1 MRIKNIMVFSI
12 ALIFLLP
19 PQTYGNTYDN
29 PAEDIKN
36 RLHTFSTFSQP
47 QKVFL
52 HFDKSGYKA
61 GETIWFKSYL
71 FDGILNIPDT
81 ASMNIY
87 VEMINREGE
96 VRDIRILM
104 AENGYAAGDFLLPPD
119 LPEGNYVIRAYSDW
133 MKNFSNDYYFTRHL
147 YILNPDYEN
156 FIPRREVRR
165 NRRFNRNIGRLS
177 GNYEVAFFPEGGNLV
192 EGSETRVAVKI
203 VDLFG
208 AGQNAEGELLDDN
221 GDVITRFRTGP
232 TGLGVFEFIP
242 ESGNSYHATISI
254 NEGRPGRYNLPEV
267 ISEGYSLRINQA
279 ENNIRIIVNS
289 TVTRDNPQYTE
300 DLIIIGH
307 TRGIPQ
313 YVQTFRTENDRME
326 ATIEN
331 DLFPTGI
338 THFTLFKGNA
348 VPVAERLVFIDK
360 GDGILF
366 SSQIST
372 VNIVGQDYLNMQIGV
387 MDSNGIPVSGS
398 FSVSAVIG
406 TEDTQNQNDDIVSY
420 IMLSSELREIIN
432 EPSAYFHLDNDENVT
447 MDNLL
452 LTYGWRR
459 FNWDEVLSGEL
470 PEINYTP
477 VRGIALGGRLIDPA
491 KNEGVSY
498 HPVELRVRSGFDD
511 TFNTTTSS
519 GGEFSFPGLLYEGV
533 FEIEL
538 SSRRLPGNYPPV
550 FNLDLDTGIDYNYNP
565 GIYTRLHQVT
575 SRGQNWE
582 RVRRDISPAAYAT
595 TLERKASPQQFGVPD
610 QTIFIDYETADRNLF
625 EVLQNRG
632 SGMYFDGG
640 NVFIRGVRSSDRA
653 TSGARFMLDGRF
665 VAPSVFLSKYPKDVE
680 RIEIFR
686 GTSAAIFGS
695 RGGTG
700 VILAYS
706 RKHDYSGHEDIM
718 ELMVLG
724 FHSPREFYSDYITTS
739 NGNKPDLQPETT
751 VFWEPELL
759 TGDDG
764 IMSLSVPLYKGY
776 SVIRFTI
783 QGAGFDGG
791 LGYGGI
797 NVAIE
802 Q

>member
-1 MRIKNIMVFSI
+1 MRINIIMVCLT
-12 ALIFLLP
+12 ALVFLF
-19 PQTYGNTYDN
+19 PQIYGNNYDD
-29 PAEDIKN
+29 PADNIRN
-36 RLHTFSTFSQP
+36 RLHTFSTFLQP

-71 FDGILNIPDT
+71 FDGILNTPDT
-81 ASMNIY
+81 SNINVY

-96 VRDIRILM
+96 VMDIRILM

-133 MKNFSNDYYFTRHL
+133 MKNFSDDYYFTRHL

-156 FIPRREVRR
+156 IIPRREVRR
-165 NRRFNRNIGRLS
+165 NRRFNRNIERLS
-177 GNYEVAFFPEGGNLV
+177 GNYEVAFFPEGGNLL
-192 EGSETRVAVKI
+192 EGSDTRVAVKI

-208 AGQNAEGELLDDN
+208 TGQLAEGDLFDRN
-221 GDVITRFRTGP
+221 GDIITRFRTGS
-232 TGLGVFEFIP
+232 TGLGVFEFTP
-242 ESGNSYHATISI
+242 ESGNSYYATVSI
-254 NEGRPGRYNLPEV
+254 NEERPERYDLPEV
-267 ISEGYSLRINQA
+267 ISEGYSLRINQS
-279 ENNIRIIVNS
+279 ENNINLIVNS
-289 TVTRDNPQYTE
+289 TVTRENPQYTE

-313 YVQTFRTENDRME
+313 YMETFRTENERME
-326 ATIEN
+326 ITIEN

-338 THFTLFKGNA
+338 THFTLFNGNA
-348 VPVAERLVFIDK
+348 MPVAERLVFIDR
-360 GDGILF
+360 GEGILF
-366 SSQIST
+366 SSQIGS
-372 VNIVGQDYLNMQIGV
+372 VNIDGQDYLNMLIGV
-387 MDSNGIPVSGS
+387 MDSNGVPVSGS
-398 FSVSAVIG
+398 FSVSAVVG
-406 TEDTQNQNDDIVSY
+406 NEDSLNQNDDIVSY

-432 EPSAYFHLDNDENVT
+432 EPASYFHSHSDENIT

-459 FNWDEVLSGEL
+459 FNWDDVLSGEL

-477 VRGIALGGRLIDPA
+477 VRGIALNGRLIDPA

-498 HPVELRVRSGFDD
+498 HPVELKVRSGFDD
-511 TFNTTTSS
+511 TFNTNTSA
-519 GGEFSFPGLLYEGV
+519 GGDFSFPGLLYEGV

-550 FNLDLDTGIDYNYNP
+550 FNLDLVTGSEYDYNP
-565 GIYTRLHQVT
+565 GIYTRQNQIT
-575 SRGQNWE
+575 SRGKNWE
-582 RVRRDISPAAYAT
+582 RVRRDISPAEYAT
-595 TLERKASPQQFGVPD
+595 ALERKAAPQQFGIPD
-610 QTIFIDYETADRNLF
+610 QTIYIDYETADRNLF
-625 EVLQNRG
+625 EVLQNKG
-632 SGMYFDGG
+632 SGLYFDGG
-640 NVFIRGVRSSDRA
+640 NVFIRGVRSSDQA

-686 GTSAAIFGS
+686 GTSTAIFGS

-706 RKHDYSGHEDIM
+706 RKHDYSGHEDVM

-724 FHSPREFYSDYITTS
+724 FHSPREFYSDYITRNDS
-739 NGNKPDLQPETT
+739 NKPDLQPETT
-751 VFWEPELL
+751 IFWEPELI

-764 IMSLSVPLYKGY
+764 MMNLSVPLYKGY
-776 SVIRFTI
+776 SIIRFTF
-783 QGAGFDGG
+783 QGVGFDGG

-797 NVAIE
+797 NVEI
-802 Q
+802 QP

>member
-1 MRIKNIMVFSI
+1 MRINFTMLCAI
-12 ALIFLLP
+12 ALVLLLP
-19 PQTYGNTYDN
+19 EIHGNNDDN
-29 PAEDIKN
+29 PAENIRS

-71 FDGILNIPDT
+71 FDGILNKPDT
-81 ASMNIY
+81 SSINVY

-96 VRDIRILM
+96 IMDIRILM
-104 AENGYAAGDFLLPPD
+104 AENGYASGDILLQPD

-133 MKNFSNDYYFTRHL
+133 MKNFSDDYYFTRHL

-156 FIPRREVRR
+156 IIPRQEVRR
-165 NRRFNRNIGRLS
+165 NKRFNRNVEKLS

-208 AGQNAEGELLDDN
+208 DGQVAEGELLDEN
-221 GDVITRFRTGP
+221 GEVITRFLTGS

-242 ESGNSYHATISI
+242 ENGKSYHSTISI
-254 NEGRPGRYNLPEV
+254 NEGTPGRYDLPGV
-267 ISEGYSLRINQA
+267 ISEGYSLRINQTD
-279 ENNIRIIVNS
+279 NSISLIVNS
-289 TVTRDNPQYTE
+289 TVTTENPQYTE
-300 DLIIIGH
+300 ELIIIGH
-307 TRGIPQ
+307 TRGIPR
-313 YVQTFRTENDRME
+313 YVQTIKSDSERME
-326 ATIEN
+326 TTIEN
-331 DLFPTGI
+331 DLFPSGI
-338 THFTLFKGNA
+338 THFTLFNGNS
-348 VPVAERLVFIDK
+348 VPVAERLVFIDR

-366 SSQIST
+366 SSSMGS
-372 VNIVGQDYLNMQIGV
+372 VNTDGQDYLNMQIEV
-387 MDSNGIPVSGS
+387 MDSNGNHVSGT
-398 FSVSAVIG
+398 FSVSAVVG
-406 TEDTQNQNDDIVSY
+406 PEDTNNQNDDIVSY
-420 IMLSSELREIIN
+420 IMLSSELKEMIN
-432 EPSAYFHLDNDENVT
+432 EPSAYFYSDPDVNVT

-477 VRGIALGGRLIDPA
+477 VRGIAFGGRLIDPA

-498 HPVELRVRSGFDD
+498 HPVELNVRSGFDD
-511 TFNTTTSS
+511 TFNTNTSS
-519 GGEFSFPGLLYEGV
+519 RGEFSFPGLLYEGV

-550 FNLDLDTGIDYNYNP
+550 FNLDIETGSDYSYYP
-565 GIYTRLHQVT
+565 GIYTRKNQIT
-575 SRGQNWE
+575 SRGESWE
-582 RVRRDISPAAYAT
+582 RVRRDISSAAYAT
-595 TLERKASPQQFGVPD
+595 TLERRASPQQFGVPD
-610 QTIFIDYETADRNLF
+610 QTIYIDYETAERNLF
-625 EVLQNRG
+625 EVLQNQG

-640 NVFIRGVRSSDRA
+640 NVFIRGVRSSDQA

-665 VAPSVFLSKYPKDVE
+665 VAPSVVLSKYPKDVE
-680 RIEIFR
+680 RIEIFK
-686 GTSAAIFGS
+686 GTSTAIFGS

-718 ELMVLG
+718 ELMVMG
-724 FHSPREFYSDYITTS
+724 FHSPREFYSDYITRTNIES
-739 NGNKPDLQPETT
+739 FDSQPETT
-751 VFWEPELL
+751 IFWNPELL

-764 IMSLSVPLYKGY
+764 IMNLSVPLYKGF

-791 LGYGGI
+791 LGYGII
-797 NVAIE
+797 NVGIE
-802 Q
+802 P